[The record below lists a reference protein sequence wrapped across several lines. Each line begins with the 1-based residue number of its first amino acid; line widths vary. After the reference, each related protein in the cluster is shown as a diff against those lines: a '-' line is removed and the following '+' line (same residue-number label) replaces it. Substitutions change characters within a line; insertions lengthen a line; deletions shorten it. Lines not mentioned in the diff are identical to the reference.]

1 MRVTLLDVLVAD
13 QHPQAARAPQQQQAR
28 NNDSKR
34 MTKNALVLKP
44 QSPLSGIAAFAV
56 ARASNQLEAAV
67 ATMLSGAVLISS
79 AAVASN
85 GDPLIASSSL
95 AVHNGEK
102 HASVVIITTDEE
114 HSDAKALASAASLA
128 MGALDESEEF
138 CSNGSAAQDISGATD
153 TTGGAA
159 SVLRK
164 AGAPRQPSFVVRM
177 VHELSR
183 KRALNVQISQT
194 QLEMKRMQLLM
205 SGYQADVQR
214 VLTQLNS
221 EALAL
226 EDACAGIKQSMTV
239 VLTRLSMEGWCRAL
253 VDTYRSLQLVLLQE
267 NKLQRAHVAL
277 RRGMLQTRDEECD
290 WMGGA
295 IADGYQRQVRW
306 LVSQLSGAGGESNRG
321 EEPPLD
327 DDDPIVHHAL
337 SADDPFFANPEH
349 LHKASAQSKQLELQL
364 RSVAALIVTMRAR
377 VQELITAQSEKSS
390 ELEWLLPAPAA
401 TTTVLPSIL
410 KGSSLKERAISRRSS
425 SVRDAN
431 SVTTAKQKQLRR
443 ILGEVAKLID
453 LPAGSG
459 DGGASYS
466 ACLNEFA
473 RLVSD
478 QRTRVGRLSSAFAK
492 KLEEDTRVAVEVL
505 ATATSTQSAPQ
516 RSSGESWSMEA
527 IGDADEDIEADAER
541 DTDNLFISDLR
552 FLETAAGSHCRTS
565 ERDDQVEDKEP
576 GSQNM
581 STAAVDVSRLPPP
594 IWILAFARFLQK
606 LIASEYALDEPS
618 SDKQGEVDEEMEK
631 ARLSFGS
638 AVGASHLLDHLIS
651 ERTLKVCV
659 HHFVFSKLSTF
670 CCAYEQSRFCE
681 DVDPTA
687 HAFLQQQ
694 HWQHSKQAIQRVL
707 WEQLAFPSDV
717 AEIIRRHLDTPM
729 SGHQQSAFLPQTLH
743 AFKSVE
749 CETTPNGVVH
759 AVMNAF
765 TVLHRELG
773 QLLRD
778 DTNSKT
784 PPSAVSTVLNADVLI
799 PSLVLMMSRL
809 NHESELDLLWRRL
822 NLVRVFHATL
832 LGQGSEEAYYVTC
845 LQAAMHVIQT
855 FAVTDASAVATH
867 HISLIDTRAQC
878 ENCQKLIAHRRRY
891 RTTIK
896 RPCNN
901 NSNNEGDHS
910 ASLSSFSGRA
920 ELRRSMTR
928 KKSTSTHDNEVEA
941 NLTDAS
947 CPQYQLSDDAAAIE
961 NLSNWITNQASV
973 DHRMSIPDNIVPA
986 HELWLYQVTE
996 SGF

>member
-1 MRVTLLDVLVAD
+1 
-13 QHPQAARAPQQQQAR
+13 
-28 NNDSKR
+28 

-79 AAVASN
+79 APVASN
-85 GDPLIASSSL
+85 GDPLIASSCSL
-95 AVHNGEK
+95 AVHDDKK
-102 HASVVIITTDEE
+102 HASVVIITTEE
-114 HSDAKALASAASLA
+114 ELHSDTKALASAASLA
-128 MGALDESEEF
+128 MGALDESEGLHGDG
-138 CSNGSAAQDISGATD
+138 NAAQDTSGATD
-153 TTGGAA
+153 ITGGAA

-164 AGAPRQPSFVVRM
+164 TNAPRQPSFVARM
-177 VHELSR
+177 VHALSR
-183 KRALNVQISQT
+183 KRALNIQISQT

-226 EDACAGIKQSMTV
+226 EDACAGIKQSMAV
-239 VLTRLSMEGWCRAL
+239 VLTRLLMEGWCREL

-277 RRGMLQTRDEECD
+277 RQGMLQTRDEECD

-295 IADGYQRQVRW
+295 IAEGYQRQVRR

-364 RSVAALIVTMRAR
+364 RSIAALIVTMRAR
-377 VQELITAQSEKSS
+377 VQKFIMAQSEKSS
-390 ELEWLLPAPAA
+390 KLEWLLPAPAA
-401 TTTVLPSIL
+401 TTTVLPLIL
-410 KGSSLKERAISRRSS
+410 KRNSLKERAISRRSS
-425 SVRDAN
+425 SVGDA
-431 SVTTAKQKQLRR
+431 SSLTTAKQKQLRR

-492 KLEEDTRVAVEVL
+492 KLEEDTRVVVEVST
-505 ATATSTQSAPQ
+505 TASSPQSAPQ
-516 RSSGESWSMEA
+516 RSSGESGSVEA
-527 IGDADEDIEADAER
+527 GGDADEDVEDDADR

-552 FLETAAGSHCRTS
+552 FLETAASSHYRTS
-565 ERDDQVEDKEP
+565 ERNDQAEDKEP
-576 GSQNM
+576 GSQSM

-618 SDKQGEVDEEMEK
+618 SDEQGEVDEEMEK

-651 ERTLKVCV
+651 ERALEVCV

-681 DVDPTA
+681 DVDPTTA
-687 HAFLQQQ
+687 EAFLQQQ
-694 HWQHSKQAIQRVL
+694 HWQHSKQAIQRVP

-729 SGHQQSAFLPQTLH
+729 SGHQQSSFLPQTLH
-743 AFKSVE
+743 AFRSVE

-773 QLLRD
+773 QLLHD
-778 DTNSKT
+778 DTNNKT
-784 PPSAVSTVLNADVLI
+784 PPSPASTFLNADVLI

-809 NHESELDLLWRRL
+809 NHESELELLWRRL

-832 LGQGSEEAYYVTC
+832 LSQGCEEAYYVTC

-878 ENCQKLIAHRRRY
+878 DNCQELIAHRRRY
-891 RTTIK
+891 RNTIK
-896 RPCNN
+896 RFCN

-920 ELRRSMTR
+920 ELRSMTY
-928 KKSTSTHDNEVEA
+928 KKPTSVHDNEAEA
-941 NLTDAS
+941 NLTDAPCS
-947 CPQYQLSDDAAAIE
+947 QYQLSDDAAAIE

-973 DHRMSIPDNIVPA
+973 DHRMSTPDNIVPA
-986 HELWLYQVTE
+986 HELWLYQDTE
-996 SGF
+996 SGS